1 LNKLFN
7 QVERYLVRYIL
18 ICLVAV
24 VVIQGLMTHDSYR
37 LFLSWS
43 ERMEGQEI
51 SYPATVDTGDTP
63 SPTIESPQ
71 ARMVITIESFS
82 SLPLARLLVNG
93 QEEQSFDQKEIV
105 VKVKGGD
112 KLEIDSSSYNFPVK
126 YRIKAVSANVG
137 FPEADSCYTANQGVV
152 MIGNVI
158 VK

>member
-1 LNKLFN
+1 LNKMFDRL
-7 QVERYLVRYIL
+7 ERYLIRFIMLSL
-18 ICLVAV
+18 IAV
-24 VVIQGLMTHDSYR
+24 VVVQGLMTNDSYR

-51 SYPATVDTGDTP
+51 SYPANMLQGDTNKLAAQ
-63 SPTIESPQ
+63 SPH
-71 ARMVITIESFS
+71 ARVVIAIESFS

-93 QEEQSFDQKEIV
+93 QEKQSFEQKEISV
-105 VKVKGGD
+105 PVKGGD

-126 YRIKAVSANVG
+126 YRVKEVSSNVG